1 MFENFNLKK
10 ILESGKSIQM
20 VIVLGMLFMMMAALI
35 IDGDFGERVF
45 GMLIGSFGLILGY
58 FFRKAQVK

>member
-45 GMLIGSFGLILGY
+45 AMLIGGFGLILGY
-58 FFRKAQVK
+58 FFRKAIK